1 VSAVL
6 VGTPDRVA
14 AILFGAAL
22 LVFLAWFFYGKKH
35 RTGFLAAGSEVTILV
50 EGGYD
55 PDIIVVKRGVP
66 LTLVF
71 DRREE
76 SPCSDEVVMPEF
88 GIRRFLPAHAKTR
101 VPIVPS
107 RTGEFPFA
115 CGMNMLHGTIR
126 VVD

>member
-6 VGTPDRVA
+6 IGTPDRVA

-22 LVFLAWFFYGKKH
+22 LVFLAWFFFGTKGS
-35 RTGFLAAGSEVTILV
+35 TAFSAAGSEVTIVV

-55 PDIIVVKRGVP
+55 PDIIVAKRGVP

-76 SPCSDEVVMPEF
+76 STCSDEVVLPEF
-88 GIRRFLPAHAKTR
+88 GIRRFLPAHAKTP
-101 VPIVPS
+101 VQIVPS
-107 RTGEFPFA
+107 RAGEFPFA